1 MNIYE
6 EGVKIFKNKLVELI
20 DERSAKER
28 SMEE

>member
-6 EGVKIFKNKLVELI
+6 EGVKIFKNKPVELI